1 MPKERLL
8 PYIILGIVKHSSP
21 ITGQTITKQF
31 DNEIG
36 EFWRASHSQIYP
48 ELKRMSNDNWLKQ
61 TTSED
66 NAKEKYYQL
75 TSEGEAILSNWLE
88 ETVEEAPIQKDLFSL
103 KMFFIHDQSNPR
115 ILSLLEEERQI
126 LLEQLAHFKMR
137 EKLLFSSS
145 KDIERAYGHYLILSR
160 AISRGLRT
168 LSNNG
173 RNRIKTESRFLR
185 TLSFFVSLQALIFN
199 LDAFVHDN
207 FITSCGL

>member
-21 ITGQTITKQF
+21 ITGQAITKQF

-61 TTSED
+61 TTSEN

-145 KDIERAYGHYLILSR
+145 KDINRAYGHYLILRR
-160 AISRGLRT
+160 AISRVSSQ
-168 LSNNG
+168 LSWIEDTIQQWQKQQKN
-173 RNRIKTESRFLR
+173 
-185 TLSFFVSLQALIFN
+185 
-199 LDAFVHDN
+199 
-207 FITSCGL
+207 

>member
-21 ITGQTITKQF
+21 ITGQAITKQF

-48 ELKRMSNDNWLKQ
+48 ELKTYVQMTIGSNKRPLKIMLRKNI
-61 TTSED
+61 TNNEWGGS
-66 NAKEKYYQL
+66 N
-75 TSEGEAILSNWLE
+75 SSNWLE

-103 KMFFIHDQSNPR
+103 KMFFIHDQANPR

-160 AISRGLRT
+160 AISRVSSQ
-168 LSNNG
+168 LSWIEDTIQQWQKQNKNW
-173 RNRIKTESRFLR
+173 ESLFAD
-185 TLSFFVSLQALIFN
+185 SQFF
-199 LDAFVHDN
+199 
-207 FITSCGL
+207 C

>member
-1 MPKERLL
+1 MRLANF
-8 PYIILGIVKHSSP
+8 G
-21 ITGQTITKQF
+21 
-31 DNEIG
+31 D
-36 EFWRASHSQIYP
+36 ASHSQIYP

-126 LLEQLAHFKMR
+126 LLEQLAHFKC
-137 EKLLFSSS
+137 EKNYFFQAR
-145 KDIERAYGHYLILSR
+145 KILS
-160 AISRGLRT
+160 APTVTT
-168 LSNNG
+168 LS
-173 RNRIKTESRFLR
+173 
-185 TLSFFVSLQALIFN
+185 
-199 LDAFVHDN
+199 
-207 FITSCGL
+207 